1 MNIIPNPYLI
11 AIQFVPF
18 LLTAIALYHIIF
30 KPMLAYLDERS
41 TMTDGA
47 KEEAEAMLEKVQA
60 QLAEYEAQLAEANA
74 EVRNIRASRRVEAM
88 KVYNAK
94 VDQARSAAEQKVNA
108 ALAEMDAE
116 QTEAR
121 ATLQGTVGSLADQI
135 AGNILQ
141 NLAS

>member
-18 LLTAIALYHIIF
+18 LLAAVALYHIIF

-47 KEEAEAMLEKVQA
+47 KAEAEALLEKVQA
-60 QLAEYEAQLAEANA
+60 QLAAYESQLAEANA
-74 EVRNIRASRRVEAM
+74 EVRSIRSSRRVEAM

-94 VDQARSAAEQKVNA
+94 VDESRAAAEQKVNA

-116 QTEAR
+116 QAEAR

>member
-47 KEEAEAMLEKVQA
+47 KAEASALLEKVQT
-60 QLAEYEAQLAEANA
+60 QIAEYEARLAEANA
-74 EVRNIRASRRVEAM
+74 EVRSIRASRRIEAM

-94 VDQARSAAEQKVNA
+94 VDEARKAAEGRVNA
-108 ALAEMDAE
+108 ALAEMEPE
-116 QTEAR
+116 QAEAR
-121 ATLQGTVGSLADQI
+121 STLQGTVGSLADQI
-135 AGNILQ
+135 TGNILQ

>member
-18 LLTAIALYHIIF
+18 LLAAIALYQIIF

-47 KEEAEAMLEKVQA
+47 KAEAAALLEKVQSQIA
-60 QLAEYEAQLAEANA
+60 DYESQLAKANA
-74 EVRNIRASRRVEAM
+74 EVRAIRASRRVEAM

-94 VDQARSAAEQKVNA
+94 VDEARKAAEGQVNA
-108 ALAEMDAE
+108 ALAEMEAE

>member
-18 LLTAIALYHIIF
+18 LLAAIALYQIIF

-47 KEEAEAMLEKVQA
+47 KAEAAALLEKVQSQIA
-60 QLAEYEAQLAEANA
+60 DYESQLAKANA
-74 EVRNIRASRRVEAM
+74 EVRAIRASRRVEAM

-94 VDQARSAAEQKVNA
+94 VDEARKAAEGQVSA
-108 ALAEMDAE
+108 ALAEMEVE

>member
-18 LLTAIALYHIIF
+18 LLAAIALYQIIF

-47 KEEAEAMLEKVQA
+47 KAEAAALLEKVQSQIA
-60 QLAEYEAQLAEANA
+60 DYESQLAKANA
-74 EVRNIRASRRVEAM
+74 EVRTIRASRRVEAM

-94 VDQARSAAEQKVNA
+94 VDEARKAAEGQVSA
-108 ALAEMDAE
+108 ALAEMEVE